1 MNDKYNEIMQDTIDT
16 GSDLSGI
23 LSKIE
28 EGNEGRGA
36 MLLDYVS
43 FSVVYRYIQR
53 YNERYNRKILRL
65 MVTLTA
71 SEDEDERRFENAVS
85 EVGYILKNT
94 LRRSDV
100 IVQHSP
106 NQFIV
111 LLLEC
116 TDQNFL
122 AVFDRVLSRW
132 SSSRY
137 HDSINIEYVT
147 TST

>member
-1 MNDKYNEIMQDTIDT
+1 MNEYDEGKAHEAEYPND
-16 GSDLSGI
+16 DLPGI

-85 EVGYILKNT
+85 EFGYILKNT

-137 HDSINIEYVT
+137 QDSINIEYVT